1 MASESVEAPRQ
12 LSLEEELTMLLT
24 GADKPRA
31 EPVPGI
37 RRAGRI
43 PADPSR
49 AGRTGRA
56 GASRRDVAAHLAAQV
71 DAKG

>member
-1 MASESVEAPRQ
+1 
-12 LSLEEELTMLLT
+12 MLLT

-31 EPVPGI
+31 EPVP
-37 RRAGRI
+37 AYDV
-43 PADPSR
+43 PVASQPMPSR
-49 AGRTGRA
+49 AAETGRA